1 MSEWA
6 ALVFSMVWVAPTHL
20 LMDLAGV
27 LAVFD
32 RQPRLVALGR
42 LCGLSSGEVA
52 ARVYSSGFVEA
63 ADSGEFD
70 ADGVR
75 AGISGRLGLRCAP
88 EEVDAAW
95 MAAFQEDPAAL
106 AVMDAARPACGGG
119 AVQQQRRAGGVV
131 GGPVFAR
138 VAARCDAIV
147 FAGVL
152 GVRKP
157 AEQAYTRALQTLG
170 VAAERCLFVD
180 DNPDNVEAGRAAGID
195 SVLYTSPAQLHRE
208 LAARGALP

>member
-1 MSEWA
+1 M
-6 ALVFSMVWVAPTHL
+6 

-42 LCGLSSGEVA
+42 LCGLAPGEVA

-95 MAAFQEDPAAL
+95 MAAFEEDPAAL
-106 AVMDAARPACGGG
+106 AVMDAARPP
-119 AVQQQRRAGGVV
+119 AVVALFSNNDALV
-131 GGPVFAR
+131 GSLVGQYLPG

-147 FAGVL
+147 FAGYSAYANPL
-152 GVRKP
+152 NRPTPVRCKHWESRRS
-157 AEQAYTRALQTLG
+157 AACSSTTTRTQ
-170 VAAERCLFVD
+170 R
-180 DNPDNVEAGRAAGID
+180 
-195 SVLYTSPAQLHRE
+195 
-208 LAARGALP
+208 

>member
-1 MSEWA
+1 LSEWA
-6 ALVFSMVWVAPTHL
+6 ALVFSMVLVAPTHL

-32 RQPRLVALGR
+32 RHPRLVALGR
-42 LCGLSSGEVA
+42 LCGLAPGEVA

-75 AGISGRLGLRCAP
+75 AGISERLGLRCAP

-95 MAAFQEDPAAL
+95 MAAFQEDPAA
-106 AVMDAARPACGGG
+106 ARPP
-119 AVQQQRRAGGVV
+119 AVVALFSNNDALV
-131 GGPVFAR
+131 GSLVGQYLPG

-208 LAARGALP
+208 LAARGALS

>member
-1 MSEWA
+1 MY
-6 ALVFSMVWVAPTHL
+6 
-20 LMDLAGV
+20 G
-27 LAVFD
+27 
-32 RQPRLVALGR
+32 
-42 LCGLSSGEVA
+42 
-52 ARVYSSGFVEA
+52 SGFVEA

-75 AGISGRLGLRCAP
+75 AGISGRLGLRCTP

-106 AVMDAARPACGGG
+106 AVMDAARPP
-119 AVQQQRRAGGVV
+119 AVVALFSNNDALV
-131 GGPVFAR
+131 GSLVGRYLPG

-170 VAAERCLFVD
+170 VTAERCLFVD
-180 DNPDNVEAGRAAGID
+180 DNPDTTLRQDTPLA
-195 SVLYTSPAQLHRE
+195 STPCSTPAPRSCT
-208 LAARGALP
+208 AS

>member
-1 MSEWA
+1 
-6 ALVFSMVWVAPTHL
+6 MVWVAPTHL

-75 AGISGRLGLRCAP
+75 AGISGRLGLRCTP

-106 AVMDAARPACGGG
+106 TVMDAARPP
-119 AVQQQRRAGGVV
+119 AVVV
-131 GGPVFAR
+131 LFNNNDALVGSLVGQYLPG

-157 AEQAYTRALQTLG
+157 AEQAYTRALQELG

>member
-1 MSEWA
+1 
-6 ALVFSMVWVAPTHL
+6 MVWVAPTHL

-42 LCGLSSGEVA
+42 LCGLSAGEVA

-75 AGISGRLGLRCAP
+75 AGISGRLGLRCAL

-106 AVMDAARPACGGG
+106 AVMDAARP
-119 AVQQQRRAGGVV
+119 REVV
-131 GGPVFAR
+131 ALFSNNDALVGSLVGQYLPG

-157 AEQAYTRALQTLG
+157 AEQAYTRALQELG

-208 LAARGALP
+208 LAARGALS